1 MGILSK
7 QDDDGELVLKC
18 LMCVK
23 ISIPVGVAWEQLE
36 PLPDV
41 RPAPYNR
48 LSSFRY
54 LEAAAGDM
62 ISSSLGVADG
72 DVVSSRVVNA

>member
-7 QDDDGELVLKC
+7 QDDDEELVLKR

-23 ISIPVGVAWEQLE
+23 IPIPLGVAWEQLE

-41 RPAPYNR
+41 RLAPYNR
-48 LSSFRY
+48 L
-54 LEAAAGDM
+54 
-62 ISSSLGVADG
+62 
-72 DVVSSRVVNA
+72 